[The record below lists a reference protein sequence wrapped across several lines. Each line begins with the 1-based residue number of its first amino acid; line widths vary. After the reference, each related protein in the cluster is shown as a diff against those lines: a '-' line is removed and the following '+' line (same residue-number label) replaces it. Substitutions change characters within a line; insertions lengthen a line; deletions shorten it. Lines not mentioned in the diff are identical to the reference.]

1 MKYQNLLIILFSAF
15 WLPCIAQDVN
25 ITSTTLLGEMK
36 EYGVDINNDGK
47 IQVWEAEARKS
58 LEIVNY
64 SIADFTGLE
73 AFIKLENLNIQGN
86 SLTNFDFS
94 PLKKLRKLNL
104 SYNQFTQIDLSK
116 NQNLDTLIIK
126 NNQLTVLNITALLN
140 LKYLDASFNT
150 LNSIDLINSKNLQHL
165 NLNFNQID
173 KINCTNLDS
182 IRYLS
187 LYNLP
192 IRSIDL
198 NKCLNINTLYLSKTK
213 IKALDI
219 DKNIK
224 ISFIEVSSIDSL
236 SSLNLSNQKN
246 LSFVNVL
253 NTPLLLEVC
262 LSDTNLVNS
271 SNFLKDAQCKWKMNC
286 INGLEEQQSISNQ
299 LFYPNP
305 SSQYLTI
312 HSSVKRVTIFDNKGL
327 TIISTENFPINISK
341 FSKGI
346 YTLKI
351 ELLNRDYFTEK
362 LIID

>member
-1 MKYQNLLIILFSAF
+1 MKYQNILIILFSTF
-15 WLPCIAQDVN
+15 WLPCTAQDVN
-25 ITSTTLLGEMK
+25 ITSTTLLGEMR

-73 AFIKLENLNIQGN
+73 AFINLENLNLQGN
-86 SLTNFDFS
+86 SLVSFDFS
-94 PLKKLRKLNL
+94 SLKKLKRLNL
-104 SYNQFTQIDLSK
+104 SYNQFTQIDLSN
-116 NQNLDTLIIK
+116 NQILDTLIIK
-126 NNQLTVLNITALLN
+126 NNQLNSLNINSLTN
-140 LKYLDASFNT
+140 LKYLDASFNN
-150 LNSIDLINSKNLQHL
+150 LNSIDLTSSKNLLHL

-173 KINCTNLDS
+173 KINCTFLDS
-182 IRYLS
+182 IQYLS

-192 IRSIDL
+192 IKQIYLD
-198 NKCLNINTLYLSKTK
+198 KCLNIITLYLSKTK
-213 IKALDI
+213 IKALDV

-224 ISFIEVSSIDSL
+224 LSSIEVSSIDSL
-236 SSLNLSNQKN
+236 SFLNLSNQKN

-253 NTPLLLEVC
+253 NTPLLNKVC
-262 LSDTNLVNS
+262 LVDTNVVVKGS
-271 SNFLKDAQCKWKMNC
+271 FLKDEDCKWEMNC
-286 INGLEEQQSISNQ
+286 INGLEEQQSTSNQ

-305 SSQYLTI
+305 SSQYLSI
-312 HSSVKRVTIFDNKGL
+312 HSSVKSVTIYDNKGL

-341 FSKGI
+341 FSKGV

-351 ELLNRDYFTEK
+351 ELLNRDFFTEK